1 MVNLRRFL
9 KCYNKSHRNRLHQI
23 FHQFY
28 TRIDVIQ
35 ILIILL
41 LPDDILAV
49 GNLAAEEIGLL
60 AG

>member
-9 KCYNKSHRNRLHQI
+9 KCYNKSRRNRLHQI
-23 FHQFY
+23 FYQFY
-28 TRIDVIQ
+28 IDVIQ